1 MFLKLHVFINIFII
15 LMLKHWVKEIISD
28 LRICSKLL
36 ILNFLEIFMQEK
48 EGLKFFKYLDLT
60 KSFNYLKEEIF
71 KKI

>member
-1 MFLKLHVFINIFII
+1 
-15 LMLKHWVKEIISD
+15 MLKQWVKEIISD

-48 EGLKFFKYLDLT
+48 EDLKFFKYLDLI
-60 KSFNYLKEEIF
+60 KSFNYLKEEIY

>member
-1 MFLKLHVFINIFII
+1 
-15 LMLKHWVKEIISD
+15 MLKHWVKEIISD

-48 EGLKFFKYLDLT
+48 EDLKFFKYLDLI